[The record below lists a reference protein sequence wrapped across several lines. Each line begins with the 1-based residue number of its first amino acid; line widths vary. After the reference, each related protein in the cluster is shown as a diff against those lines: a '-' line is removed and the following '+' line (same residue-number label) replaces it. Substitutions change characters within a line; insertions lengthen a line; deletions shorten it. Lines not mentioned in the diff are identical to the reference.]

1 MTLHSRMHLLNVSL
15 YNGRSLVGRIYLFR
29 NQGVE
34 VWVAPLTITPNDS
47 LGTLMISVPIT
58 LGSSGL
64 EILVLKGVHS
74 C

>member
-1 MTLHSRMHLLNVSL
+1 MTLHSTMHLFNVSL
-15 YNGRSLVGRIYLFR
+15 YSGLSPKGRIHVLR

-34 VWVAPLTITPNDS
+34 VWVAPLTIVPNDS
-47 LGTLMISVPIT
+47 LGELMISVPIT

-64 EILVLKGVHS
+64 EILVPKDVRS